1 MNAHHEAGAPEDT
14 EHRRQLLRAILA
26 STIGTAIEW
35 YDFFLY
41 STVTGLV
48 FARLYFPKADPVV
61 GTIEAF
67 GVYAVGFLARPIGAA
82 IFGHYGDRLGR
93 KAALVATLL
102 LMGAA
107 TFLVAL
113 VPGYDRI
120 GIWGAII
127 LTALRFVQG
136 IGVGGEWGGSVL
148 LSMEWAQSNQ
158 HRGFIASWPQ
168 FGVPAGLF
176 LANLA
181 VLAFSA
187 LSGDQFLT
195 WGWRV
200 PFLLSIVL
208 VGLGLYIRLGIIETP
223 VFRKLVAERKIVK
236 APVLEVIRHNPKEI
250 VLTALCRMA

>member
-48 FARLYFPKADPVV
+48 FARLYFPKADPLV

-67 GVYAVGFLARPIGAA
+67 GVYTVGFIARPIGAA

-93 KAALVATLL
+93 KSALVATLL
-102 LMGAA
+102 MMGIA
-107 TFLVAL
+107 TFLVAV
-113 VPGYDRI
+113 VPGYQYI
-120 GIWGAII
+120 GVWGAVL
-127 LTALRFVQG
+127 LTVLRFVQG

-148 LSMEWAQSNQ
+148 LSMEWAQSNR
-158 HRGFIASWPQ
+158 HRGFITSWPQ

-187 LSGDQFLT
+187 MSGDQFLI
-195 WGWRV
+195 WGWRL

-208 VGLGLYIRLGIIETP
+208 VALGLY
-223 VFRKLVAERKIVK
+223 
-236 APVLEVIRHNPKEI
+236 
-250 VLTALCRMA
+250 